1 MSNCS
6 SCLLMSCGSYVKSI
20 SAFVLSFVFSFV
32 SKYCGSFQCFYWGQ
46 KRGINMNVGF
56 QSICFHS
63 SILMPYYQTPNLY
76 QSNAPCLFP
85 KALMASL
92 STPSC
97 FIRPI
102 ASYTSVPYFIIN
114 SYRSKTFSYLSAPPL
129 DGPADS
135 LLFLA

>member
-6 SCLLMSCGSYVKSI
+6 IMSCFHLFLILWFI
-20 SAFVLSFVFSFV
+20 SVFLL
-32 SKYCGSFQCFYWGQ
+32 GGQ

-63 SILMPYYQTPNLY
+63 SILMPYYQTLNLY